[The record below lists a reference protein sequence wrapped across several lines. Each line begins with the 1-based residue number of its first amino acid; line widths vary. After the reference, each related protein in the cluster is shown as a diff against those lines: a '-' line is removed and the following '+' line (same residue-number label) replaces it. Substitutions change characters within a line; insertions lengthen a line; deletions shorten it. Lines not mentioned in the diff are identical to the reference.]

1 MGTPDYVVEGGEL
14 IMAPNNNPPR
24 TDNNG
29 RVTQIGK
36 NMFKFEGDTHDAPS
50 GGIGVQGGNSEFAS
64 QTNQVL
70 DSGFVFSDRLKAN
83 PDDYLKKYIIM
94 AKMTYAQ
101 IAEKLNNQYNKYDR
115 NLQNAVTDAEK
126 NSAML
131 MLQRVSDKLNQLML
145 ANQAEANAADQKE
158 TPPDSLIKALRKEQC
173 EWLRMEVA

>member
-1 MGTPDYVVEGGEL
+1 
-14 IMAPNNNPPR
+14 
-24 TDNNG
+24 
-29 RVTQIGK
+29 
-36 NMFKFEGDTHDAPS
+36 
-50 GGIGVQGGNSEFAS
+50 
-64 QTNQVL
+64 
-70 DSGFVFSDRLKAN
+70 
-83 PDDYLKKYIIM
+83 M

-158 TPPDSLIKALRKEQC
+158 TPPDSPNQSIAQRTM
-173 EWLRMEVA
+173 RMAKNGGSLKVYT